1 MKQGSRILLI
11 ASVFL
16 GGCAVQPAVTSSPES
31 APMPSPVSDVAISSV
46 APLSS
51 NALAS
56 QESAKEV
63 IKLTPESSSMTTSQ
77 AELPPPLF
85 AIQILGLSDQ
95 SKISKLVDE
104 LPMGMPAWIV
114 ESERQGQPW
123 YSLLV
128 GNYSTYDMAKHSLI
142 ELGSKGLPDGAFVKE
157 VPLEGTI
164 RLR

>member
-16 GGCAVQPAVTSSPES
+16 SGCAVQPTVNSSQEQVHV
-31 APMPSPVSDVAISSV
+31 PSPVSDVAISSV
-46 APLSS
+46 LPLSS
-51 NALAS
+51 DVLAS

-63 IKLTPESSSMTTSQ
+63 IKLTPESPSTTT
-77 AELPPPLF
+77 ELPPPLF

-95 SKISKLVDE
+95 TKISTLVDE

-114 ESERQGQPW
+114 ESERQGQAW

-128 GNYSTYDMAKHSLI
+128 GNYSTYDMAKRSLS